1 METIILAHNAS
12 VLLKSEKFYNTPM
25 EIYTIVYKPT
35 TSITIKKVLKQ
46 RPKEINALAYN
57 TPILKSTEK
66 SFIVPNHAGTC
77 ACL

>member
-1 METIILAHNAS
+1 
-12 VLLKSEKFYNTPM
+12 M

-57 TPILKSTEK
+57 APILISIEK
-66 SFIVPNHAGTC
+66 V
-77 ACL
+77 